1 MLKKCFISAIL
12 VCGPQTVVAD
22 TIELKD
28 KASITGKV
36 LAEKRDQIAVDV
48 GYTVLVI
55 PRNQIVKISKPET
68 SEPSPKTVPSPKAA
82 ADVETKITT
91 ESKAGFYSAPNKPLP
106 QRSVR
111 DLVNQIG
118 EAV

>member
-28 KASITGKV
+28 KAAIVGKV
-36 LAEKRDQIAVDV
+36 LAEKRDQVAVDV

-55 PRNQIVKISKPET
+55 PRNQIVKMSKTE
-68 SEPSPKTVPSPKAA
+68 SPDPAAKPIVNPKPVPGG
-82 ADVETKITT
+82 
-91 ESKAGFYSAPNKPLP
+91 ESKAGAEVKPGFYSSPNKPLP
-106 QRSVR
+106 VRSVR
-111 DLVNQIG
+111 ELVNQIG